1 MADFDKIIRN
11 GTIVDGTGGT
21 PAFQGDVAIK
31 NGKIAMISGRIQ
43 GSATEELDATGCIVA
58 PGAIDLHTHYDLQL
72 NWEPYATMSGWHGVT
87 SVTIGQCG
95 FGFAPCKPEDRD
107 AAMRL
112 MTRIEAIPLR
122 TMELGLRWDWETFP
136 QWMDSL
142 DTHPLG
148 INVGALVPFNTLRMY
163 VMGLEESRTTIRAS
177 DEQIGQME
185 NLLRDSMRAG
195 AFGWSAMK
203 TLANRPDDGRFIPS
217 QVASNDEF
225 LALAKV
231 LNEFGVGHI
240 GWTRGPAERPL
251 PPGEP
256 DLIGGGDPGAVVAA
270 VTGQSAILMDAVE
283 GDAPGKGREDFLI
296 EMCLASGRPIQWG
309 AVSFNENAPGRYKE
323 QLEFLE
329 RARAEGAPMFA
340 QTTAYSPSPVF
351 ELAEYNGFDAMPNW
365 IDPFVGTPEE
375 RIAKLNIPENRD
387 KMRQDVG
394 AYAGQ
399 GGAADAASEWS
410 KMRVV
415 EVREDRN
422 LKYEGKNIAELAE
435 MMGKH
440 PMDAMLDL
448 AVDEGLRTEFTFDS
462 AQGTDRTAVSEILNH
477 PYTHPCVSDGG
488 AHTRY
493 QTLGCWP
500 VNMIADRVRD
510 QGMMSL
516 EKAHYKMSSLPA
528 SIAGFTDR
536 GILKEGYAADIMV
549 YELDNLGLQFDSP
562 VYDTDFPGGERRIIQ
577 KAKGIRFTIVN
588 GDVTFT
594 EGTVCT
600 RRDPR
605 EAAAQLRHGKALDT
619 SALGKMTKGSCRRSP
634 SSFLAQSSQSPPLP
648 ESVRTFGGHLISL
661 TTAWGFAK

>member
-1 MADFDKIIRN
+1 MPDFDKIIRN
-11 GTIVDGTGGT
+11 GTIVDGSGGM
-21 PAFQGDVAIK
+21 PAYRGDVAIK

-43 GSATEELDATGCIVA
+43 GSAKEELDATGCIVA
-58 PGAIDLHTHYDLQL
+58 PGAVDLHTHYDLQL

-95 FGFAPCKPEDRD
+95 FGFAPCRPEHRD

-112 MTRIEAIPLR
+112 MTRIEAIPYR
-122 TMELGLRWDWETFP
+122 TMELGLPWDWETFP
-136 QWMDSL
+136 QWMDAIS
-142 DTHPLG
+142 TRPLG
-148 INVGALVPFNTLRMY
+148 VNVGALVPFNTLRMY
-163 VMGLEESRTTIRAS
+163 VMGLEESRTRVKATEEEIK
-177 DEQIGQME
+177 QMVE
-185 NLLRDSMRAG
+185 IQRESMKAG

-217 QVASNDEF
+217 QVASNEEF
-225 LALAKV
+225 LALANV

-256 DLIGGGDPGAVVAA
+256 DLIGGGDPGPSVAA
-270 VTGQSAILMDAVE
+270 VTGASALLMEAVE
-283 GDAPGKGREDFLI
+283 GDAPGRGREDFLI
-296 EMCLASGRPIQWG
+296 EMCLASGRPFQWG
-309 AVSFNENAPGRYKE
+309 AVSFNEHAPTRYRE
-323 QLEFLE
+323 QLAFLE
-329 RARAEGAPMFA
+329 RARAEGAPMYA
-340 QTTAYSPSPVF
+340 QTSSVSSSPVF
-351 ELAEYNGFDAMPNW
+351 ELAEYNGFDAMPSW

-375 RIAKLNIPENRD
+375 RIAKLNTPGVRE

-394 AYAGQ
+394 EYAEEG
-399 GGAADAASEWS
+399 GGAGVTSDWA

-415 EVREDRN
+415 EVRHERN
-422 LKYEGKNIAELAE
+422 FQYEGKNIAELAQ

-448 AVDEGLRTEFTFDS
+448 AIDEGLRTEFSFDP
-462 AQGTDRTAVSEILNH
+462 ATGTDRNAVAEILNH

-493 QTLGCWP
+493 QTLGSWP
-500 VNMIADRVRD
+500 VNFLTKRVRD
-510 QGMMSL
+510 EGVMSL

-536 GILKEGYAADIMV
+536 GILREGLAADIIV
-549 YELDNLGLQFDSP
+549 YDLDKLGLQYDSP
-562 VYDTDFPGGERRIIQ
+562 VYDNDFPGGERRIIQ
-577 KAKGIRFTIVN
+577 KAKGIRYTLVN

-600 RRDPR
+600 GATPGKL
-605 EAAAQLRHGKALDT
+605 LRSYD
-619 SALGKMTKGSCRRSP
+619 MVDR
-634 SSFLAQSSQSPPLP
+634 
-648 ESVRTFGGHLISL
+648 
-661 TTAWGFAK
+661 

>member
-1 MADFDKIIRN
+1 MPEFDKIIRN
-11 GTIVDGTGGT
+11 GTIVDGTGGM
-21 PAFQGDVAIK
+21 PAFRGDIAIK

-43 GSATEELDATGCIVA
+43 GSAKEELDASGCIVA

-95 FGFAPCKPEDRD
+95 FGFAPCRPKDRE

-136 QWMDSL
+136 QWLDSL
-142 DTHPLG
+142 ATHPLG
-148 INVGALVPFNTLRMY
+148 VNVGALVPFNTLRMY
-163 VMGLEESRTTIRAS
+163 VMGIEDSRTTVRANGK
-177 DEQIGQME
+177 EIAQMQAIQRE
-185 NLLRDSMRAG
+185 AMRAG

-217 QVASNDEF
+217 QVASNEEF

-256 DLIGGGDPGAVVAA
+256 DLIGGGDPGPTVAA
-270 VTGQSAILMDAVE
+270 VTGASALLMDAVE
-283 GDAPGKGREDFLI
+283 GDAPGRGREDFLI
-296 EMCLASGRPIQWG
+296 EMCLASGRPLQWG
-309 AVSFNENAPGRYKE
+309 AVTFNEHAPLRYKE
-323 QLEFLE
+323 QLAFLE
-329 RARAEGAPMFA
+329 RARAAGAPMYA
-340 QTTAYSPSPVF
+340 QTTAMSPSPVF

-365 IDPFVGTPEE
+365 IDPFVGSPAE
-375 RIAKLNIPENRD
+375 RIAKLNTPGVRD
-387 KMRQDVG
+387 KMRLDVG
-394 AYAGQ
+394 AYAGAG
-399 GGAADAASEWS
+399 GGADATSDWA

-415 EVREDRN
+415 EVRHQRN
-422 LKYEGKNIAELAE
+422 FQYEGKTVAELAQ
-435 MMGKH
+435 MTGKH

-448 AVDEGLRTEFTFDS
+448 AIDEGLRTEFSFDPTT
-462 AQGTDRTAVSEILNH
+462 GTNRKAVSEILNH

-500 VNMIADRVRD
+500 VNLLADRVRD
-510 QGMMSL
+510 QQMMSL
-516 EKAHYKMSSLPA
+516 EKAHYKMSGLPA
-528 SIAGFTDR
+528 WIAGFTDR
-536 GILKEGYAADIMV
+536 GILREGYAADIIV
-549 YELDNLGLQFDSP
+549 YDLERLGLQFDSP

-577 KAKGIRFTIVN
+577 KAKGIRYTIVN
-588 GDVTFT
+588 GEVTFT

-600 RRDPR
+600 GATPGKL
-605 EAAAQLRHGKALDT
+605 LRSYDMV
-619 SALGKMTKGSCRRSP
+619 SR
-634 SSFLAQSSQSPPLP
+634 
-648 ESVRTFGGHLISL
+648 
-661 TTAWGFAK
+661 

>member
-1 MADFDKIIRN
+1 MPEFDKIIRN
-11 GTIVDGTGGT
+11 GTIVDGTGGM
-21 PAFQGDVAIK
+21 PAYRGDVAIK
-31 NGKIAMISGRIQ
+31 NGKIAMMGGRIQ
-43 GSATEELDATGCIVA
+43 GSAKEELDATGCVVA

-95 FGFAPCKPEDRD
+95 FGFAPCRPGDRD

-136 QWMDSL
+136 EWLQSL
-142 DTHPLG
+142 DSHPLG

-163 VMGLEESRTTIRAS
+163 VMGLEESRTRVKASEDQIR
-177 DEQIGQME
+177 QMKE
-185 NLLRDSMRAG
+185 ILRQSMQAG

-217 QVASNDEF
+217 QVASNEEF
-225 LALAKV
+225 LALAQV

-256 DLIGGGDPGAVVAA
+256 DLIGGGDPGPSVAA
-270 VTGQSAILMDAVE
+270 ITGASALLMDAVE
-283 GDAPGKGREDFLI
+283 GDAPGRGREDFLI
-296 EMCLASGRPIQWG
+296 EMCLASGRPLQWG
-309 AVSFNENAPGRYKE
+309 AVSFNEHAPERYKQ

-329 RARAEGAPMFA
+329 RARAEGAAMYA
-340 QTTAYSPSPVF
+340 QTASVSPSPVF
-351 ELAEYNGFDAMPNW
+351 ELAEYNGFDAMPSW

-375 RIAKLNIPENRD
+375 RIAKLNNPEVRD
-387 KMRQDVG
+387 RMRQDVG

-399 GGAADAASEWS
+399 GGGADATSDWA

-415 EVREDRN
+415 EVRNDRN
-422 LKYEGKNIAELAE
+422 FQYEGRNIAELAE
-435 MMGKH
+435 MTGKH

-448 AVDEGLRTEFTFDS
+448 AIDEGLRTEFSFEPMT
-462 AQGTDRTAVSEILNH
+462 GTDRNAVSEILNH
-477 PYTHPCVSDGG
+477 GSTHPCVSDGG

-536 GILKEGYAADIMV
+536 GILKERLAADLMV
-549 YELDNLGLQFDSP
+549 YDLDKLGLQYDAP

-577 KAKGIRFTIVN
+577 KAKGIRYTIVN
-588 GDVTFT
+588 GEVTFT

-600 RRDPR
+600 GATPGKL
-605 EAAAQLRHGKALDT
+605 LRSYD
-619 SALGKMTKGSCRRSP
+619 MVDR
-634 SSFLAQSSQSPPLP
+634 
-648 ESVRTFGGHLISL
+648 
-661 TTAWGFAK
+661 